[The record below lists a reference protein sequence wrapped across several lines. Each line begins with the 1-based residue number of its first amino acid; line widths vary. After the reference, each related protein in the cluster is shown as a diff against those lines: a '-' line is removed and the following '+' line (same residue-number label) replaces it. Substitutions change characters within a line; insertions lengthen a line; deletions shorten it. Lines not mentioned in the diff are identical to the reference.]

1 MPQAANEV
9 VAQTHKRRAVA
20 QKLEG
25 RTYSSSV
32 EVKDPFVYF
41 DSYLLNNSAAL
52 TVLFNNS
59 SGAKPKSLSN
69 YLYQQLPQGQAF
81 DVYGLRVSYTA
92 FNLVTDVKQLAIM
105 AFFASTVLQVQINN
119 KVPQYERSLASLIGG
134 QMQAVSAPAVTVG
147 SSNLT
152 KWQADTVV
160 HFNQKI
166 SLDQSTQWTVN
177 IVKDIAPAASLGDGV
192 LSTWNT
198 TSDILRVEC
207 IGRLTAQL

>member
-1 MPQAANEV
+1 MSQTVNEV
-9 VAQTHKRRAVA
+9 TAQTHKRRAVS

-41 DSYLLNNSAAL
+41 DSYLLNNSAAA
-52 TVLFNNS
+52 TILFNNA
-59 SGAKPKSLSN
+59 SGAKARSLSN

-105 AFFASTVLQVQINN
+105 AFLSTTILQLQINN
-119 KVPQYERSLASLIGG
+119 KVPQYERNLAALFGG
-134 QMQAVSAPAVTVG
+134 QMHLITAPAVTVG
-147 SSNLT
+147 SMNAS
-152 KWQADTVV
+152 KWTADTVV
-160 HFNQKI
+160 HFKQKI

-177 IVKDIAPAASLGDGV
+177 IVKDAAPAAALGDGV
-192 LSTWNT
+192 AVTS
-198 TSDILRVEC
+198 SDILRVEC